1 MLVKTLYFYEFY
13 ETLAITTLEKS
24 YNFVTIINRHFY
36 RQLFPSVMWINS
48 TNLRIIL
55 LTQRVTQRELQ
66 YVNRAFTQR
75 YTTLL
80 LKVLSLVLEVY
91 ANSFWNMVLILL
103 KETPQK
109 NAHKTLPSFA
119 TRFTTTGGGLRPA
132 SVCTLW
138 ALSRAKITRAKNSS
152 SNSSTF
158 SEVLSLLSFTT
169 PLDSLRSRV
178 APFTFYNRYTFV
190 TLHVTPRTY
199 ITSIARIYNALPPR
213 KLHICVLLRIR
224 TPTTTPLPNGRKH
237 LTTTHH
243 VHIHN
248 TRQHVTHTYG

>member
-1 MLVKTLYFYEFY
+1 M
-13 ETLAITTLEKS
+13 
-24 YNFVTIINRHFY
+24 
-36 RQLFPSVMWINS
+36 
-48 TNLRIIL
+48 
-55 LTQRVTQRELQ
+55 
-66 YVNRAFTQR
+66 
-75 YTTLL
+75 
-80 LKVLSLVLEVY
+80 Y
-91 ANSFWNMVLILL
+91 AYSFWNMVLILL

-178 APFTFYNRYTFV
+178 APFTFFNRYTFV

-199 ITSIARIYNALPPR
+199 ITSVARIYNALPPR

-224 TPTTTPLPNGRKH
+224 TPTTTPLPNGRTH

-243 VHIHN
+243 PPYTILGNTLHILMANARRVHTTSHN
-248 TRQHVTHTYG
+248 DTHLPSLSFCFV

>member
-1 MLVKTLYFYEFY
+1 M
-13 ETLAITTLEKS
+13 
-24 YNFVTIINRHFY
+24 
-36 RQLFPSVMWINS
+36 
-48 TNLRIIL
+48 
-55 LTQRVTQRELQ
+55 
-66 YVNRAFTQR
+66 NRAFTQR

-80 LKVLSLVLEVY
+80 LKVLSLVLGVY
-91 ANSFWNMVLILL
+91 AYSFWNMVLILL
-103 KETPQK
+103 KETPQQ

-224 TPTTTPLPNGRKH
+224 TPTTTPLPNGRKSLITPNHVRITQLGNTSHILMANARRVHTTSHNDTH
-237 LTTTHH
+237 LPSLSFCF
-243 VHIHN
+243 V
-248 TRQHVTHTYG
+248 

>member
-1 MLVKTLYFYEFY
+1 M
-13 ETLAITTLEKS
+13 
-24 YNFVTIINRHFY
+24 
-36 RQLFPSVMWINS
+36 
-48 TNLRIIL
+48 
-55 LTQRVTQRELQ
+55 
-66 YVNRAFTQR
+66 NRAFTQR

-80 LKVLSLVLEVY
+80 LKVLSLVLGVY
-91 ANSFWNMVLILL
+91 AYSFWNMVLILL
-103 KETPQK
+103 KETPQQ

-178 APFTFYNRYTFV
+178 APFTFFNRYTFV

-199 ITSIARIYNALPPR
+199 ITSVARIYNALPPR

-224 TPTTTPLPNGRKH
+224 TPTTTPLPSAER
-237 LTTTHH
+237 T
-243 VHIHN
+243 
-248 TRQHVTHTYG
+248 

>member
-1 MLVKTLYFYEFY
+1 MNKFHEFTY
-13 ETLAITTLEKS
+13 TNNNTTCYTTWNICAYNTS
-24 YNFVTIINRHFY
+24 YTTC
-36 RQLFPSVMWINS
+36 P
-48 TNLRIIL
+48 
-55 LTQRVTQRELQ
+55 LQ
-66 YVNRAFTQR
+66 YVNKGI
-75 YTTLL
+75 YTTLHNFIIKGTFTCTGGVCL
-80 LKVLSLVLEVY
+80 LLLEHGLDSPKG
-91 ANSFWNMVLILL
+91 N
-103 KETPQK
+103 PQQ

-178 APFTFYNRYTFV
+178 APFTFYNRYTFI

-224 TPTTTPLPNGRKH
+224 TPTTTPLPHSLSRRYAPHSTNGRTH

-243 VHIHN
+243 IHLHN

>member
-1 MLVKTLYFYEFY
+1 MH
-13 ETLAITTLEKS
+13 
-24 YNFVTIINRHFY
+24 TI
-36 RQLFPSVMWINS
+36 
-48 TNLRIIL
+48 
-55 LTQRVTQRELQ
+55 RVTQRELQ

-80 LKVLSLVLEVY
+80 LKVLSLVLGVY
-91 ANSFWNMVLILL
+91 AYSFWNMVLILL

-178 APFTFYNRYTFV
+178 APFTFFNRYTFV

-199 ITSIARIYNALPPR
+199 ITSVARIYNALPPR

-224 TPTTTPLPNGRKH
+224 TPTTTPLPHSLSRRYAPHSTNGRTH

-243 VHIHN
+243 IHLHN

>member
-1 MLVKTLYFYEFY
+1 M
-13 ETLAITTLEKS
+13 
-24 YNFVTIINRHFY
+24 
-36 RQLFPSVMWINS
+36 
-48 TNLRIIL
+48 
-55 LTQRVTQRELQ
+55 
-66 YVNRAFTQR
+66 NRAFTQR

-80 LKVLSLVLEVY
+80 LKVLLLVLGVY
-91 ANSFWNMVLILL
+91 AYSFWNYVRFLT
-103 KETPQK
+103 KETP
-109 NAHKTLPSFA
+109 NKTYTKLS
-119 TRFTTTGGGLRPA
+119 RVLLHVLRPPGVVYVQTT
-132 SVCTLW
+132 VCTLW

-224 TPTTTPLPNGRKH
+224 TPTTTPLPNGRTH

-243 VHIHN
+243 IHLHN

>member
-1 MLVKTLYFYEFY
+1 
-13 ETLAITTLEKS
+13 
-24 YNFVTIINRHFY
+24 
-36 RQLFPSVMWINS
+36 MWINS
-48 TNLRIIL
+48 TNLRILTI
-55 LTQRVTQRELQ
+55 TQRVTQRELQ

-80 LKVLSLVLEVY
+80 LKVLLLVLGVY
-91 ANSFWNMVLILL
+91 AYSFWNMVLILL
-103 KETPQK
+103 KETPQQ

-178 APFTFYNRYTFV
+178 APFTFFNRYTFV
-190 TLHVTPRTY
+190 THTRYTSYLHHVLSLVLTLLCHHVNSY
-199 ITSIARIYNALPPR
+199 IFSY
-213 KLHICVLLRIR
+213 LRIW
-224 TPTTTPLPNGRKH
+224 TPTTTP
-237 LTTTHH
+237 
-243 VHIHN
+243 
-248 TRQHVTHTYG
+248 

>member
-1 MLVKTLYFYEFY
+1 
-13 ETLAITTLEKS
+13 
-24 YNFVTIINRHFY
+24 
-36 RQLFPSVMWINS
+36 
-48 TNLRIIL
+48 
-55 LTQRVTQRELQ
+55 
-66 YVNRAFTQR
+66 
-75 YTTLL
+75 
-80 LKVLSLVLEVY
+80 
-91 ANSFWNMVLILL
+91 MVLILL
-103 KETPQK
+103 KETPQQ

-224 TPTTTPLPNGRKH
+224 TPTTTPLPSAENR
-237 LTTTHH
+237 LLLL
-243 VHIHN
+243 I
-248 TRQHVTHTYG
+248 TYE

>member
-55 LTQRVTQRELQ
+55 LTQRVTQREIQ

-178 APFTFYNRYTFV
+178 APFTFFNRYTFV

-199 ITSIARIYNALPPR
+199 ITSVARIYNALPPR

-224 TPTTTPLPNGRKH
+224 TPTTTPLPTAESR
-237 LTTTHH
+237 
-243 VHIHN
+243 
-248 TRQHVTHTYG
+248 

>member
-1 MLVKTLYFYEFY
+1 MEHGLDSPKGNPPTKRSQNSPEFCYTFYDHRGWS
-13 ETLAITTLEKS
+13 TS
-24 YNFVTIINRHFY
+24 RH
-36 RQLFPSVMWINS
+36 PSVR
-48 TNLRIIL
+48 L
-55 LTQRVTQRELQ
+55 
-66 YVNRAFTQR
+66 
-75 YTTLL
+75 
-80 LKVLSLVLEVY
+80 
-91 ANSFWNMVLILL
+91 
-103 KETPQK
+103 
-109 NAHKTLPSFA
+109 
-119 TRFTTTGGGLRPA
+119 GG
-132 SVCTLW
+132 
-138 ALSRAKITRAKNSS
+138 LSRAKTTRAKNSS

-178 APFTFYNRYTFV
+178 APFTFFNRYTFV

-224 TPTTTPLPNGRKH
+224 TPTTTPLPNGRTH

-243 VHIHN
+243 VHLHN

>member
-1 MLVKTLYFYEFY
+1 
-13 ETLAITTLEKS
+13 
-24 YNFVTIINRHFY
+24 
-36 RQLFPSVMWINS
+36 
-48 TNLRIIL
+48 
-55 LTQRVTQRELQ
+55 
-66 YVNRAFTQR
+66 
-75 YTTLL
+75 
-80 LKVLSLVLEVY
+80 
-91 ANSFWNMVLILL
+91 MVLILL
-103 KETPQK
+103 KETPQQ

-178 APFTFYNRYTFV
+178 APFTFFNRYTFV

-199 ITSIARIYNALPPR
+199 ITSVARIYNALPPR

-224 TPTTTPLPNGRKH
+224 TPTTTPLPNGRKS
-237 LTTTHH
+237 LITTHH
-243 VHIHN
+243 VHLHN